1 MGVAMIWPK
10 GYIEN
15 FDEIRRRMT
24 ILDPALARARQ
35 EDAAIVA
42 AMAEQ
47 AIEDGDIIAT
57 LLDAGCAMDECAVAF
72 SDGKVTN

>member
-1 MGVAMIWPK
+1 MGVAMIWP
-10 GYIEN
+10 G
-15 FDEIRRRMT
+15 T
-24 ILDPALARARQ
+24 LDPALARVGPPAIARQ

-72 SDGKVTN
+72 SDGKVIN